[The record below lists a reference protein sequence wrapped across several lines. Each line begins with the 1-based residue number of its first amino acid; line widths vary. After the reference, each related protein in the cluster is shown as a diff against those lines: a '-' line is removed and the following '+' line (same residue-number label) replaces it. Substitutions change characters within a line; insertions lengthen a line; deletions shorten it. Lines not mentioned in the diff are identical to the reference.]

1 MKNKRLLSLAVFLLL
16 MGCATLHPPEQK
28 YVDPRIGHWA
38 SHKENAPVRHW
49 HFRADGIFESTSI
62 SYHSVGGNKI
72 FDVKRGAYV
81 FSGKRYYL
89 AYIRKIW
96 DEPPAV
102 RKKRQPT
109 VDIHFVGPMTFIEK
123 GTYELKD
130 GYLTLI
136 NDKGVKT
143 TLYRSGNSHGAH

>member
-1 MKNKRLLSLAVFLLL
+1 M
-16 MGCATLHPPEQK
+16 T
-28 YVDPRIGHWA
+28 YVDPRIGRWA

-49 HFRADGIFESTSI
+49 HFRADGTFESISI

-72 FDVKRGAYV
+72 FNIKKGVYDFGGSTYI
-81 FSGKRYYL
+81 L
-89 AYIRKIW
+89 AYIQRIH

-109 VDIHFVGPMTFIEK
+109 VDIHFVGPRPFIET
-123 GTYELKD
+123 GTYEMKE

-136 NDKGVKT
+136 SKEGVKT
-143 TLYRSGNSHGAH
+143 TLYR